1 MRLDMATN
9 VIPMGVLMG
18 LLIIA
23 MNFIHN
29 VWVAAPFLILL
40 GGLGGFLVV
49 PMNALLQHRG
59 HVLLS
64 AGHSIAVQN
73 FNENLSVLTML
84 MLYALMVKLNL
95 NIHVVIVLFGLFVS
109 GTMLLAMRKHAA
121 NQREH
126 DSLALIGEH
135 KH

>member
-1 MRLDMATN
+1 KKSLSVMPLGI
-9 VIPMGVLMG
+9 VMGVVVMG
-18 LLIIA
+18 MTLVHSVWLAYPLLIAIGA
-23 MNFIHN
+23 LSGYF
-29 VWVAAPFLILL
+29 
-40 GGLGGFLVV
+40 VV

-59 HVLLS
+59 HILMS

-84 MLYALMVKLNL
+84 LFYALMVKLNL
-95 NIHVVIVLFGLFVS
+95 DINILIFMFGFFVA
-109 GTMLLAMRKHAA
+109 GIMYLIMRRHTA

-126 DSLALIGEH
+126 DSLSLIGEH